1 MESALLPCKFI
12 PPKLIEF
19 QVKTPRIRLPVE
31 NVSRATYPS
40 ATDAYLISLCSKGR
54 VSEAISSLD
63 SLAER
68 RSSVSS
74 KTFSYLIQSCIDS
87 RSIELSRTLHR
98 KMDVLLK
105 DLDPFTETKLLGMYA
120 KCGCLQY
127 AYELFDEMCERN
139 LYAWSAMIGA
149 CCRERRWDE
158 VVELFY
164 MMMME
169 DGIVPDCFLFPKI
182 LQACSNCGDVETGRL
197 IHALVIKTG
206 MNSEIRVSNAILA
219 VYAKCGCLDSAK
231 RFFDN
236 MEVRD
241 TVSWNAIITGYREKC
256 NLYEARRLFELMRKE
271 GVEPGLV
278 TWNILLSSFSRLG
291 ECDMATEMMEKMED
305 CGLLP
310 DIFTWTAMISGF
322 AHSNRMS
329 QAFEYFYKMLLAGV
343 HPNSVTLVSLI
354 SACAS
359 LKDLRKGRELHGYGL
374 KAGLVEDVLV
384 GNSLIDMY
392 SKCLKLEAALQVFDR
407 ISAKD
412 VYTWNSII
420 TGHCQ
425 AGYCGRAHD
434 LFIEMQDQGM
444 QPNVITWNAM
454 VIGYMLKGDED
465 RAMDIFQ
472 RMEKDGG
479 VKRDSASWNA
489 LIAGYLRNGK
499 KDKALGI
506 FRQMQFL
513 HMEPNAFTILGTL
526 PACANLIAAKKVKEI
541 HSCVV
546 RRHLGSELS
555 VMNSLLDTY
564 VKSGNIN
571 YARAIFDTSLSK
583 DIITW
588 NAMIAGYVLHGC
600 PNNAIGLFKLMRKMG
615 LPPNRG
621 TFVSVISA
629 YGLAKKVDEGKRI
642 FNSMTKEYNI
652 APSLEHC
659 VAMISLFGRSGELEA
674 AIDFINKMNL
684 ELNSSVW
691 SILLTASHSNR
702 NGRLAVYAGEQ
713 LLKLEPENALVH
725 RLVLQLHALYG
736 ASEDSLKL
744 IKPRQRRD
752 VKESLDWSYIEDK
765 NKVHCFVGGH
775 HQKNLKA
782 LDSLMK
788 SIGVSTK
795 EYSKWHLIEE
805 EGDEETSGI
814 HSEKLAFDFVLTKSL
829 GTSQCIRI
837 VKSVRMCDNCH
848 KTAKFISNNYG
859 CQIYLRDSKCLH
871 HFKDGFCS
879 CGDYW

>member
-12 PPKLIEF
+12 PPKFPEF
-19 QVKTPRIRLPVE
+19 HVKPPRIRFPLE
-31 NVSRATYPS
+31 NVPRATYPS
-40 ATDAYLISLCSKGR
+40 ITDARLIYLCNNGR
-54 VSEAISSLD
+54 LSEAISSLD
-63 SLAER
+63 SSTECGY
-68 RSSVSS
+68 SVSS

-87 RSIELSRTLHR
+87 QSIHLGQKLHR
-98 KMDVLLK
+98 KMRALLK

-120 KCGCLQY
+120 KCGSLKY
-127 AYELFDEMCERN
+127 AYKLFDEMRERN
-139 LYAWSAMIGA
+139 LYAWTAMISA
-149 CCRERRWDE
+149 CSRERRWGE

-164 MMMME
+164 TMMME
-169 DGIVPDCFLFPKI
+169 DGIVPDDFLFPKI

-197 IHALVIKTG
+197 IHALVTKSG
-206 MNSEIRVSNAILA
+206 LNFEIRVSNAILA

-241 TVSWNAIITGYREKC
+241 TVSWNAIITGYRETGDV
-256 NLYEARRLFELMRKE
+256 YEARGLFELMRKE

-278 TWNILLSSFSRLG
+278 TWNILLSSFSQLG
-291 ECDMATEMMEKMED
+291 KFDMAIEMMKKMED
-305 CGLLP
+305 YGPLP
-310 DIFTWTAMISGF
+310 DVFTWTSMISAF
-322 AHSNRMS
+322 ARSNRMS
-329 QAFEYFYKMLLAGV
+329 QAFEYFDKMLLAGV
-343 HPNSVTLVSLI
+343 QPNGVTLMSLI
-354 SACAS
+354 SACAF
-359 LKDLRKGRELHGYGL
+359 LKDLRKGRELHAYGL
-374 KAGLVEDVLV
+374 KAGFGEDVLF

-392 SKCLKLEAALQVFDR
+392 SKCLKLEAALQVFDT

-420 TGHCQ
+420 AGHYQ
-425 AGYCGRAHD
+425 AGYCGKAHD
-434 LFIEMQDQGM
+434 FFIEMQDQGM

-454 VIGYMLKGDED
+454 IMGYMLKGDED
-465 RAMDIFQ
+465 QAIDLFQ

-479 VKRDSASWNA
+479 VKRDGATWNA

-513 HMEPNAFTILGTL
+513 HMKPNAFTILSTL

-541 HSCVV
+541 HSTVV
-546 RRHLGSELS
+546 RRYLGSELS

-564 VKSGNIN
+564 VKSGNIS
-571 YARAIFDTSLSK
+571 YARAVFDTLLSK

-588 NAMIAGYVLHGC
+588 NTMIAGYVLHGC
-600 PNNAIGLFKLMRKMG
+600 PNNAIELFELLRKTG

-621 TFVSVISA
+621 TFVSMISA
-629 YGLAKKVDEGKRI
+629 YGLAKKVDEGKHI
-642 FNSMTKEYNI
+642 FDSMTKEYNI
-652 APSLEHC
+652 SPSLDHC
-659 VAMISLFGRSGELEA
+659 IAMISLFGRSGELEA
-674 AIDFINKMNL
+674 AIDFINKMNI
-684 ELNSSVW
+684 EPNSSVW
-691 SILLTASHSNR
+691 SSLLTASHSQR

-713 LLKLEPENALVH
+713 LLKLEPKNALIY
-725 RLVLQLHALYG
+725 RLVLQLYALYG
-736 ASEDSLKL
+736 TSEDSLKL
-744 IKPRQRRD
+744 RRPRQRRD
-752 VKESLDWSYIEDK
+752 AKECLDWSYVEDK
-765 NKVHCFVGGH
+765 NKVCCFVGGH
-775 HQKNLKA
+775 YQQNLKE

-795 EYSKWHLIEE
+795 GFSNWHLVEE
-805 EGDEETSGI
+805 EGGEETSWF
-814 HSEKLAFDFVLTKSL
+814 HSEKLAFAFALTKSL

-848 KTAKFISNNYG
+848 RTAKSISNSYD